1 VEHELDTQN
10 FEQYEDDGATGLT
23 PGGSRSRPIADPNFI
38 GYTYKGWDAVHNT
51 QAKQRINP
59 QRPAPARPGI
69 NQLAEAFAQ
78 QANIQ

>member
-1 VEHELDTQN
+1 MCP
-10 FEQYEDDGATGLT
+10 LT
-23 PGGSRSRPIADPNFI
+23 ACPAFTFPTLAP
-38 GYTYKGWDAVHNT
+38 A
-51 QAKQRINP
+51 AKQRINP